1 MNRRGFLAA
10 LGAAPFVAVAPSDAQ
25 ARLFGSVSKAL
36 RPPPKLSYS
45 EWASQNFRLSATS
58 SAAPGRF
65 RPWKFQRGIL
75 DAMGDPLI
83 ERVSVIKSARTGYT
97 VSLIAT
103 IGAMA
108 VNDPCP
114 IILLMPT
121 DDDARGIAVDELDP
135 AFRDTPSLRDVMKIG
150 RFDGRNTLTQRML
163 LGGGSLKILSA
174 RAPRNLRRHTAKV
187 LLCDE
192 VDGMEVT
199 SEGDPITLAEKRTT
213 SFPDRKIIIG
223 STPTDESTSIVIKR
237 YEESDQRIFEIPC
250 IHCDEPF
257 ELLWENIDWTRGKPE
272 TAVCIC
278 PHCGTEIEERYKP
291 QMVEAGEWRATAPHV
306 KGHAGFR
313 LNALISQFANAS
325 WAKLVEEYEKAEKNG
340 PSDMQ
345 VFYNTVL
352 GKVWS
357 ASINYVSENQLMA
370 RCEAFGIEWD
380 SEQNRWREDIPEDVA
395 YITAGV
401 DVQVDRLEVTL
412 IGWSRTHRYIL
423 GHFVIRGATNLQS
436 TWDELDSFLS
446 TQWKHQLGGDIGVE
460 AACVDSGDG
469 NRTQQ
474 VYDFCEGV
482 QGRKI
487 VAIKGRAGPHPVL
500 QASRNRRRNRTAPL
514 YLVGVDQVK
523 TDILVS
529 LPLEKGEPQSFRFA
543 NCLSED
549 WFIQLT
555 AERRELKYKNGRPEV
570 AFVRIGNRA
579 AEGLDCVVYGI
590 AAKQLCRFDFEN
602 RYAELKGKPV
612 ARPSLKTLAARLHG

>member
-1 MNRRGFLAA
+1 MRSE
-10 LGAAPFVAVAPSDAQ
+10 AVQ
-25 ARLFGSVSKAL
+25 RLFGAIAKGL
-36 RPPPKLSYS
+36 RPPETLSYS
-45 EWASQNFRLSATS
+45 QWAAKHFRLSATS

-103 IGAMA
+103 IGAYA

-135 AFRDTPSLRDVMKIG
+135 AFRDTPALRDVMRVG

-174 RAPRNLRRHTAKV
+174 LAPRNLRRHTAKV

-192 VDGMEVT
+192 VDGMKVT
-199 SEGDPITLAEKRTT
+199 SEGDPIKLAEKRTT
-213 SFPDRKIIIG
+213 SFADRKIIIG
-223 STPTDESTSIVIKR
+223 STPTDEATSIVIKR
-237 YEESDQRIFEIPC
+237 YEESDKRIFEIPC
-250 IHCDEPF
+250 VHCETPF
-257 ELLWENIDWTRGKPE
+257 ELLWEHLDWKAGQPE
-272 TAVCIC
+272 TVVCIC
-278 PHCGTEIEERYKP
+278 PHCGTEIEERFKP
-291 QMVEAGEWRATAPHV
+291 QMVEAGEWRATAPQV

-325 WAKLVEEYEKAEKNG
+325 WPKLVEEFEKARKAG

-357 ASINYVSENQLMA
+357 TAINYVNENQLLA
-370 RCEAFGIEWD
+370 RCENFGIEWD
-380 SEQNRWREDIPEDVA
+380 HNKSEWRQDIPEDVA

-401 DVQVDRLEVTL
+401 DVQPDRLEVVL
-412 IGWSRTHRYIL
+412 IGWSRNHRYIL
-423 GHFVIRGATNLQS
+423 GHMIIRGSALLQT
-436 TWDELDSFLS
+436 TWDELDALLM
-446 TQWKHQLGGDIGVE
+446 TVWKHPLGGEIGIE
-460 AACVDSGDG
+460 AGCVDSGDG
-469 NRTQQ
+469 NMTQR
-474 VYDFCEGV
+474 VYDYCEKT

-487 VAIKGRAGPHPVL
+487 VAIKGDDGPRPVL
-500 QASRNRRRNRTAPL
+500 KASATKRRNRTATL
-514 YLVGVDQVK
+514 YIVGVEQVK

-529 LPLEKGEPQSFRFA
+529 LPLEPSEAQSFRFG
-543 NCLSED
+543 NSLTED
-549 WFIQLT
+549 YFVQLT
-555 AERRELKYKNGRPEV
+555 AERRELKYNKQSGRPEIV
-570 AFVRIGNRA
+570 FVRIGKRK
-579 AEGLDCVVYGI
+579 AEGLDCTVYGI
-590 AAKQLCRFDFEN
+590 AAKQLCRFDFDT
-602 RYAELKGKPV
+602 RYADLRGKPIP
-612 ARPSLKTLAARLHG
+612 RPSLRDSVKRLHG